1 MSPPLFQAL
10 RALVTVVVAALSEYV
25 LGKVDNLNNNDGP
38 KQ

>member
-10 RALVTVVVAALSEYV
+10 RALVAVVTAAISEYV
-25 LGKVDNLNNNDGP
+25 LGKVENLNNNDRP